1 MVSPDN
7 EVQMDWLNKYVR
19 YDEVF
24 NKETKISDIVIIIL
38 NLHLLPVSNTTE
50 NRWKDDTWK
59 WCSPAW
65 TSSKY
70 QARDQGGRD
79 RRSLSILKRPF
90 YLLLWFDVCFPHDM
104 SLRVL
109 TVLLSGAINVHERII
124 YNKTKETSRD
134 SDGLVFLPPLVDWV
148 YIILEYADRF
158 GYQID
163 PSVIARINSR
173 RMDYI
178 RRFSNSFF

>member
-1 MVSPDN
+1 MVFPDN
-7 EVQMDWLNKYVR
+7 EVQMDWQNKYVR

-50 NRWKDDTWK
+50 NRWKDDTWE

-79 RRSLSILKRPF
+79 RRSFSILKRPF
-90 YLLLWFDVCFPHDM
+90 YLLLWFDVCFPDDISRMYSTFIRSHK
-104 SLRVL
+104 
-109 TVLLSGAINVHERII
+109 VHERII
-124 YNKTKETSRD
+124 YKKTKDTSRN

-148 YIILEYADRF
+148 SILYWNIQTD
-158 GYQID
+158 
-163 PSVIARINSR
+163 SVIRLILLLSQG
-173 RMDYI
+173 
-178 RRFSNSFF
+178 STLQ